1 MRGRDRFKK
10 YSSLIY
16 FLCSI
21 TRLLSKKTRM
31 RMFFKS
37 RNITGTRG
45 IVKRYILLK
54 TIAKNC
60 GDNVCIMEGVYLLH
74 PENLSIGNNVSIHP
88 MCYLDAQGSINI
100 GNDVSIAEG
109 SSLISFEHNYSDNTI
124 PIKDQDLSLGPISIS
139 SNVWI
144 GAKATVLSNVTVGN
158 GSIIGAGAVVTKN
171 VDENIIVGGVPAKK
185 IKERI

>member
-1 MRGRDRFKK
+1 MRGRDFFKK
-10 YSSLIY
+10 YKRIIFFFVKITK
-16 FLCSI
+16 FLPYSYRI
-21 TRLLSKKTRM
+21 RTFVRIRNQTGLL
-31 RMFFKS
+31 
-37 RNITGTRG
+37 G
-45 IVKRYILLK
+45 IILRYILIQSL
-54 TIAKNC
+54 AKEC

-74 PENLSIGNNVSIHP
+74 PENLILGNNVSIHP

-124 PIKDQDLSLGPISIS
+124 PIKDQGLSLGPISIN

-144 GAKATVLSNVTVGN
+144 GAKATVLSNVTVGK